1 MAAQTAQ
8 IGTAVRDPARLAQV
22 EATGLTDGTSSAALQ
37 RLTVLASRL
46 LGAPVSVVSLV
57 EADRQLFTAETGL
70 TGVLA
75 ATRQVPLSHSYCK
88 HVVESGRTLAVDDAR
103 LHPDLAG
110 NPSIEEH
117 EAIAYLGVP
126 LLSPTN
132 AVLGTLCVVDRRP
145 RAWSDLD
152 VELMEDLGVAAASE
166 IAARMAGHET
176 EQLAARTQRFLDTTQ
191 DAFIAGDSQGL
202 ITGWNIAAE
211 RTFGWAGTEA
221 IGQPIAELLIPER
234 LRADAGWMA
243 ETRAATLSG
252 QRVELEMQHRDGRV
266 FPAELALSVLIEPDG
281 HAFHT
286 FVRDISDRK
295 RTQHLRDTEQAVAG
309 ILLQA
314 GTAEEA
320 ARDVVTGLGSRLG
333 WPYLEYWHRT
343 PDQSC
348 LERLAVYSA
357 DPKIAGLMEVTTAY
371 APGVG
376 VPGTVWAAGASQWIP
391 DLPTSGL
398 PRAAEA
404 GEAGL
409 HAVAAVPVRD
419 GAEVVGVL
427 MIADH
432 QRHDDRDDELIAS
445 LESISAY
452 IGQAVQRRRAADL
465 DRELA
470 AARDALVRIV
480 DNLTDFLWTVEL
492 MPGGTA
498 RTVHAQGNVVAVF
511 GGDLDAVTAESDM
524 TDHLFRSVHADDKAA
539 YRAFV
544 EQLGEDQP
552 AEIEC
557 RMTGLD
563 GVTRWIWI
571 RGVPRRDDD
580 RLFVDGLCSDVTER
594 HHAKAV
600 AEQQAELLRL
610 APIAVIVRDLDSRI
624 IGWNNGAEL
633 TYGWPSSA
641 VVGKSSDRLL
651 DTRYPVDRA
660 VVKACL
666 AEESRWEGELDQ
678 LRSDGS
684 RLTVHSHQSVQ
695 YDDYGAPAAILEVNL
710 DVTDRRKAETALA
723 DRERLLHA
731 QFTLSTVGQA
741 MLHVD
746 GTVIQANPALAD
758 ILGYAPDALAGRTID
773 GLTHPEDRHLNWAAA
788 AGLFVGDSATDRHQR
803 LLAADG
809 RIVEAQ
815 IGVSMLRDHQ
825 DRPATIITAV
835 TDISARVAAERDR
848 DEANRALGERATEL
862 EHTNTALAE
871 ADAMKRDLMGIL
883 SHEIRTPLTTIS
895 GYTES
900 LLGGADELAPPQQ
913 RAVTA
918 IARSVAR
925 LDNLCQEV
933 LRVCS
938 LPPGERALEMQ
949 GEDD

>member
-1 MAAQTAQ
+1 MIQ
-8 IGTAVRDPARLAQV
+8 DPARLAQV
-22 EATGLTDGTSSAALQ
+22 DATGLVDGAPSEALQ

-46 LGAPVSVVSLV
+46 LGAPVSAVSLV
-57 EADRQLFTAETGL
+57 GADRQFFTAETGL
-70 TGVLA
+70 AGELA
-75 ATRQVPLSHSYCK
+75 AARQFPLSHSYCK
-88 HVVESGRTLAVDDAR
+88 HVVESGRTLVVDDAR
-103 LHPDLAG
+103 IDPDLAG
-110 NPSIEEH
+110 NPSIEAY
-117 EAIAYLGVP
+117 EAVAYLGVP
-126 LLSPTN
+126 LRSPAQ

-145 RAWSDLD
+145 RSWSAAD
-152 VELMEDLGVAAASE
+152 VELMEDLGLAAASE
-166 IAARMAGHET
+166 IAARMASYAT
-176 EQLAARTQRFLDTTQ
+176 EQLAARSQRFLDTTL
-191 DAFIAGDSQGL
+191 DAFIAGDSQG
-202 ITGWNIAAE
+202 IVTGWNHAAE
-211 RTFGWAGTEA
+211 RTFGWTSAEA
-221 IGQPIAELLIPER
+221 IGRPVVDLILPEPR
-234 LRADAGWMA
+234 RGDEAWIQS
-243 ETRAATLSG
+243 TTAATMSG
-252 QRVELEMQHRDGRV
+252 QRVELELLHRDGRV
-266 FPAELALSVLIEPDG
+266 FPAEMALSVLVEPDG

-295 RTQHLRDTEQAVAG
+295 RTQHLRDTEQAVSG

-314 GTAEEA
+314 GTAQEA
-320 ARDVVTGLGSRLG
+320 ARDVVTGLGGRLG

-357 DPKIAGLMEVTTAY
+357 DPKIAVLMEVTVAY

-376 VPGTVWAAGASQWIP
+376 VPGTVWAAGASQWIA
-391 DLPTSGL
+391 DLPSSGL

-404 GEAGL
+404 GKAGL

-419 GAEVVGVL
+419 GTDVVGVL

-432 QRHDDRDDELIAS
+432 QRHDVRDDELIAS
-445 LESISAY
+445 LESVSAY

-470 AARDALVRIV
+470 VARDALARIV
-480 DNLTDFLWTVEL
+480 DNITDFLWTVEL
-492 MPGGTA
+492 LPDGTA
-498 RTVHAQGNVVAVF
+498 RTVHAQGNVDTFF
-511 GGDLDAVTAESDM
+511 GASLETITAEADL
-524 TDHLFRSVHADDKAA
+524 TRHLYRTIHQDD
-539 YRAFV
+539 RATYLRFV
-544 EQLGEDQP
+544 DQLRDGVQ
-552 AEIEC
+552 AEVEC
-557 RMTGLD
+557 RMAGAD
-563 GVTRWIWI
+563 GVTRWIWT
-571 RGVPRRDDD
+571 RGVPRRDGDL
-580 RLFVDGLCSDVTER
+580 LFVDGLCSDVTER
-594 HHAKAV
+594 HRAKAI

-624 IGWNNGAEL
+624 IGWNTGAEL

-651 DTRYPVDRA
+651 DTRYPTDRA
-660 VVKACL
+660 EVDTAL
-666 AEESRWEGELDQ
+666 DAEGRWEGELDQ
-678 LRSDGS
+678 LRADGS

-731 QFTLSTVGQA
+731 QFALSTVGQA

-746 GTVIQANPALAD
+746 GTVLQANPALAD

-773 GLTHPEDRHLNWAAA
+773 SLTHPEDRHLNWAAA

-803 LLAADG
+803 LIAADG

-815 IGVSMLRDHQ
+815 IGVSMLRDHL

-848 DEANRALGERATEL
+848 DVANRALGERNAEL
-862 EHTNTALAE
+862 QHTNTALAE
-871 ADAMKRDLMGIL
+871 ADAMKRDLMSIL

-895 GYTES
+895 GYAET
-900 LLGGADELAPPQQ
+900 LLGGADELAPQQQ

-918 IARSVAR
+918 IARSVSR

-938 LPPGERALEMQ
+938 LPPGERALEQ
-949 GEDD
+949 QKNDS

>member
-1 MAAQTAQ
+1 MQ
-8 IGTAVRDPARLAQV
+8 DPARLAQV
-22 EATGLTDGTSSAALQ
+22 AATGLVDGAPSEALQ

-57 EADRQLFTAETGL
+57 EAERQVLTAETGL

-75 ATRQVPLSHSYCK
+75 ATREIPLTHSYCK
-88 HVVESGRTLAVDDAR
+88 HVVEAGRTLAVDDAR
-103 LHPDLAG
+103 LDPELSG

-126 LLSPTN
+126 LRSKN
-132 AVLGTLCVVDRRP
+132 QAVLGTLCVVDRQP
-145 RAWSDLD
+145 RTWSDAD
-152 VELMEDLGVAAASE
+152 VELMEDLALAAASE
-166 IAARMAGHET
+166 IAARTAANET
-176 EQLAARTQRFLDTTQ
+176 EQLAARTQRFLDTTP
-191 DAFIAGDSQGL
+191 DAFIAGDSAGL
-202 ITGWNIAAE
+202 VTGWNHAAE
-211 RTFGWAGTEA
+211 RIFGWTADEA
-221 IGQPIAELLIPER
+221 LGRPVTDLIVPER
-234 LRADAGWMA
+234 LRADADWM
-243 ETRAATLSG
+243 EHTQAAALG
-252 QRVELEMQHRDGRV
+252 GERVELEMLHRDGHA
-266 FPAELALSVLIEPDG
+266 FPAELSLSVLFEPDG

-309 ILLQA
+309 ILLQT
-314 GTAEEA
+314 GTALEA
-320 ARDVVTGLGSRLG
+320 ARDVVGALGDRLG
-333 WPYLEYWHRT
+333 WPYLEYWHRN

-357 DPKIAGLMEVTTAY
+357 DPKIAKLMEVTVAY

-391 DLPTSGL
+391 DLPSSAL

-432 QRHDDRDDELIAS
+432 QRHDERDDELIAS
-445 LESISAY
+445 LESVSAY

-470 AARDALVRIV
+470 VARDALARIV

-492 MPGGTA
+492 LPGGTA

-511 GGDLDAVTAESDM
+511 GGELEELPGEADM
-524 TDHLFRSVHADDKAA
+524 TQHLYGAVHADDQAA

-544 EQLGEDQP
+544 EQLYEGQA

-557 RMTGLD
+557 RMAGLD
-563 GVTRWIWI
+563 GITRWVWI
-571 RGVPRRDDD
+571 RGVARRDGD
-580 RLFVDGLCSDVTER
+580 RLFADGLCSDVTER
-594 HHAKAV
+594 HRANAV

-610 APIAVIVRDLDSRI
+610 APIAVIVRDLDARI
-624 IGWNNGAEL
+624 IGWNTGAEL

-660 VVKACL
+660 VVEDAL
-666 AEESRWEGELDQ
+666 SGESRWEGELDQ

-773 GLTHPEDRHLNWAAA
+773 SLTHPEDRHLNWAAA
-788 AGLFVGDSATDRHQR
+788 AGLFVGDAATDRHQR

-809 RIVEAQ
+809 RVVEAQ
-815 IGVSMLRDHQ
+815 IGVSMLRDHL

-835 TDISARVAAERDR
+835 TDISARVSAERDR
-848 DEANRALGERATEL
+848 DEANRALGERNAEL
-862 EHTNTALAE
+862 QDTNTALAD
-871 ADAMKRDLMGIL
+871 ADAMKRDLMSIL

-895 GYTES
+895 GYTET
-900 LLGGADELAPPQQ
+900 LLGDTDELAPQQQ

-918 IARSVAR
+918 IARSVSR

-938 LPPGERALEMQ
+938 LPPGERALEKSQ
-949 GEDD
+949 TD

>member
-1 MAAQTAQ
+1 MAVQ
-8 IGTAVRDPARLAQV
+8 DPARLAQV
-22 EATGLTDGTSSAALQ
+22 DATGLVDGAPSEALQ
-37 RLTVLASRL
+37 RLTALASRL
-46 LGAPVSVVSLV
+46 LNAPVSAVSLV
-57 EADRQLFTAETGL
+57 EADRQYFAAGTGL
-70 TGVLA
+70 AGELA
-75 ATRQVPLSHSYCK
+75 ATRQIPLSHSYCK
-88 HVVESGRTLAVDDAR
+88 HVVESGRTLSVDDAR
-103 LHPDLAG
+103 IDPVLGG
-110 NPSIEEH
+110 NPSIEEYQ
-117 EAIAYLGVP
+117 AIAYLGVP
-126 LLSPTN
+126 LRSPDRS
-132 AVLGTLCVVDRRP
+132 VLGTLCVVDHEP
-145 RAWSDLD
+145 RIWSPADI
-152 VELMEDLGVAAASE
+152 ELMEDLGLAAASE
-166 IAARMAGHET
+166 IAARMATRET
-176 EQLAARTQRFLDTTQ
+176 EQVAARSQRFVDTTL
-191 DAFIAGDSQGL
+191 DAFIAGDSRGVV
-202 ITGWNIAAE
+202 TGWNQAAE
-211 RTFGWAGTEA
+211 QTFGWTAAEA
-221 IGQPIAELLIPER
+221 IGRPVIELIIPER
-234 LRADAGWMA
+234 LRADTAGLENLTEAAMA
-243 ETRAATLSG
+243 G
-252 QRVELEMQHRDGRV
+252 QRVEVELLHRDGRV
-266 FPAELALSVLIEPDG
+266 FPAELALSVLVDPDG

-309 ILLQA
+309 ILLQG
-314 GTAEEA
+314 GTAQEA
-320 ARDVVTGLGSRLG
+320 ARDVVTGLGGRLG

-348 LERLAVYSA
+348 LERLAVYST
-357 DPKIAGLMEVTTAY
+357 DPKIATLMEVTRAY

-376 VPGTVWAAGASQWIP
+376 VPGTVWAAGASQWIA
-391 DLPTSGL
+391 DLPSSDL

-432 QRHDDRDDELIAS
+432 RRRDVRDDELIAS
-445 LESISAY
+445 LESVSAY

-470 AARDALVRIV
+470 VARDSLARIV

-492 MPGGTA
+492 LPDGQA
-498 RTVHAQGNVVAVF
+498 RTVHAQGNIQAVF
-511 GGDLDAVTAESDM
+511 GAGLETVTAEQDM
-524 TDHLFRSVHADDKAA
+524 TEHLARNIHDDDLDN
-539 YRAFV
+539 YRRYV
-544 EQLGEDQP
+544 DQLRDEQP

-557 RMTGLD
+557 RMAGLD
-563 GVTRWIWI
+563 GVTRWIWT
-571 RGVPRRDDD
+571 RGVPRRDGD

-624 IGWNNGAEL
+624 IGWNTGAEL
-633 TYGWPSSA
+633 TYGWPSTA

-651 DTRYPVDRA
+651 DTRYPAGRAEVDA
-660 VVKACL
+660 GL
-666 AEESRWEGELDQ
+666 AGESRWEGELDQ
-678 LRSDGS
+678 LRSDGT

-710 DVTDRRKAETALA
+710 DVTDRRKAESALA

-731 QFTLSTVGQA
+731 QFALSTVGQA

-746 GTVIQANPALAD
+746 GTVIQANPALAG
-758 ILGYAPDALAGRTID
+758 ILGYATDELAGRTID
-773 GLTHPEDRHLNWAAA
+773 SLTHPDDRHLNWAAA
-788 AGLFVGDSATDRHQR
+788 AGLFVGDAGGDRHQR
-803 LLAADG
+803 LIAADG

-815 IGVSMLRDHQ
+815 IGVSLLRDHL

-835 TDISARVAAERDR
+835 TDISARVSAERDR
-848 DEANRALGERATEL
+848 DVANRALGERNAEL
-862 EHTNTALAE
+862 QHTNTALAE
-871 ADAMKRDLMGIL
+871 ADAMKRDLMSIL

-900 LLGGADELAPPQQ
+900 LLSGADELAPPQQ

-918 IARSVAR
+918 IARSVSR

-933 LRVCS
+933 LKVCA
-938 LPPGERALEMQ
+938 LPPGERAPQ
-949 GEDD
+949 PDSP